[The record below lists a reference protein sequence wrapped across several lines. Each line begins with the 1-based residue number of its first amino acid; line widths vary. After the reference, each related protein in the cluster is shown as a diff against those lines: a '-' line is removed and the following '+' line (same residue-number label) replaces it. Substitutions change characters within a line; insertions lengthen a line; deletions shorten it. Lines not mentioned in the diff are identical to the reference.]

1 MIKND
6 FTFLSANNK
15 TNIHAIICR
24 PKSGEFTRIFQ
35 MVHGMLEYIERYL
48 PFFKFLTSQGFLVVG
63 HDHLGHGESINTE
76 EDLGYFGEPNPNELL
91 VKDIHKLRLII
102 QDKYKN
108 LPYFMCGHSMGSYLL
123 RQYITSFGEGL
134 SGAIILGTGYENYYK
149 ILMGLNFCKML
160 NYFKGPH
167 HRSNIVKKL
176 CLESGPYKQYD
187 MTKTDEN
194 NSWITS
200 DPEMAKLY
208 NEDKK
213 MDFKFTLNGYIGLIE
228 ATKFSCNYYNI
239 EKIRKD
245 LPILLASGDCDPV
258 GNNGKGVKKV
268 YEIMKSVGILDLK
281 MKLFEN
287 DRHEILNEVNRNE
300 VYEYI
305 KAWLNEKT
313 L

>member
-6 FTFLSANNK
+6 FKFLSSNNK
-15 TNIHAIICR
+15 TNIHAIICY
-24 PKSGEFTRIFQ
+24 PKKGEFSRIFQ
-35 MVHGMLEYIERYL
+35 MIHGMQEYIERYL
-48 PFFKFLTSQGFLVVG
+48 PFFQFLTSQGFLVVG
-63 HDHLGHGESINTE
+63 HDHLGHGQSINTK

-123 RQYITSFGEGL
+123 RQYITLFGEGL
-134 SGAIILGTGYENYYK
+134 SGAIIIGTGYENYYK

-160 NYFKGPH
+160 NYFKGSH

-176 CLESGPYKQYD
+176 CLENGPYKQYD
-187 MTKTDEN
+187 LTKTDEN

-200 DPEMAKLY
+200 DPKMAKLY

-213 MDFKFTLNGYIGLIE
+213 MDFNFTLNGYIGLVE
-228 ATKFSCNYYNI
+228 ATKFSCDYYNI
-239 EKIRKD
+239 DKIRKD

-268 YEIMKSVGILDLK
+268 YEIMKSAGILDIN

-305 KAWLNEKT
+305 KTWLNEKT